1 MASSPFCS
9 GVALACVLA
18 AAPVQA
24 TDFNL
29 TGEVMIGTCDWS
41 LGSADRLVALDPVAV
56 RQLPAS
62 GGSHYVSFALNLQGC
77 APAVRQATFHF
88 SGSPDP
94 DEPTHFRNAGDAAG
108 VAVVLV
114 SEDDRVIAA
123 DGSDSERAVAV
134 TGQAVRLRLRAGYW
148 RLAGQTP
155 GVGSVAATATV
166 TLRYE

>member
-1 MASSPFCS
+1 MVSSAFRR
-9 GVALACVLA
+9 VAAMACVLA

-41 LGSADRLVALDPVAV
+41 LGSADRLVVLDPVAAS
-56 RQLPAS
+56 QLPAS
-62 GGSHYVSFALNLQGC
+62 GGARYVGFELNLQGC
-77 APAVRQATFHF
+77 AAAVRQATFGF

-94 DEPTHFRNAGDAAG
+94 AEPTVFRNTGDAAG

-123 DGSDSERAVAV
+123 DGSDSERSVGV

-166 TLRYE
+166 TLRYD

>member
-1 MASSPFCS
+1 MAPPPFCS
-9 GVALACVLA
+9 VVGMACALA

-41 LGSADRLVALDPVAV
+41 LGSADRLVMLDPVAAS
-56 RQLPAS
+56 QLPAS
-62 GGSHYVSFALNLQGC
+62 GGSHYVSFELNLQRC
-77 APAVRQATFHF
+77 APAVRQATFRF
-88 SGSPDP
+88 NGSPDP
-94 DEPTHFRNAGDAAG
+94 DEPTHFRNAGDATG

-123 DGSDSERAVAV
+123 DGSDSERAAAV
-134 TGQAVRLRLRAGYW
+134 TGKAVRLRLRAGYW

>member
-1 MASSPFCS
+1 MASPPFCRV
-9 GVALACVLA
+9 VAMACLLV
-18 AAPVQA
+18 AAPVWA

-41 LGSADRLVALDPVAV
+41 LGSADRLVALDPVTAS
-56 RQLPAS
+56 QLPAS
-62 GGSHYVSFALNLQGC
+62 GGSHYVSFELNLHGC
-77 APAVRQATFHF
+77 APAVRQATFGF

-94 DEPTHFRNAGDAAG
+94 DEPTHFRNTGDAAG
-108 VAVVLV
+108 VAVVLA
-114 SEDDRVIAA
+114 SDDDRVIAA

-155 GVGSVAATATV
+155 RVGSVAATATV
-166 TLRYE
+166 TLRYD